1 VAVGTAAAGVTGDSW
16 SANSFGGDQ
25 FSQVTLTS
33 VQLTGGQWVGAAV
46 RVSGSGA
53 NGYVGIYYWN
63 NGSPMLMLF
72 RESGGG
78 WTTLGSASTG
88 PLGAGTALEVTAVGS
103 TVTLLE
109 NGTPMVTATDSAL
122 SGGSPGIM
130 VFGTG
135 QVGNWSGGNASAPA
149 PIQFQ
154 VSYVSTDSRGIEYY
168 NVTSPDNGPGA
179 QVMRVLPPAN
189 PAPGVKH
196 NFLFVLPVEA
206 GLATDFGDGLATLQS
221 MNAQNQYNLTIV
233 EPSFSID
240 PWYADNPTNPNVQ
253 YESFM
258 TSELV
263 PWVDANLATSGSE
276 QNWLIG
282 FSKSGIGGQDLILK
296 HPNLFALAATW
307 DFPADMSSAGQFGS
321 DSSNGY
327 GTDANFQ
334 QNYEL
339 TQAFVDAH
347 KAPFVA
353 NNRIW
358 IGGYYYFG
366 QDVSDYGALL
376 TAEGIQHTTETP
388 TYAAH
393 TWTSGWVPMAM
404 AALYQ
409 DSLTY

>member
-1 VAVGTAAAGVTGDSW
+1 VD
-16 SANSFGGDQ
+16 
-25 FSQVTLTS
+25 
-33 VQLTGGQWVGAAV
+33 
-46 RVSGSGA
+46 
-53 NGYVGIYYWN
+53 
-63 NGSPMLMLF
+63 
-72 RESGGG
+72 
-78 WTTLGSASTG
+78 
-88 PLGAGTALEVTAVGS
+88 
-103 TVTLLE
+103 
-109 NGTPMVTATDSAL
+109 
-122 SGGSPGIM
+122 
-130 VFGTG
+130 
-135 QVGNWSGGNASAPA
+135 NWSGGPA
-149 PIQFQ
+149 VPPPQFQ
-154 VSYVSTDSRGIEYY
+154 VSYTSTDSSGIEYY
-168 NVTSPDNGPGA
+168 NVTSPDNGPGT
-179 QVMRVLPPAN
+179 QVMRVLPPSN

-221 MNAQNQYNLTIV
+221 LNAQNQYNLTIV

-240 PWYADNPTNPNVQ
+240 PWYADSSTDPYVQ

-258 TSELV
+258 VSELV

-276 QNWLIG
+276 RNWLIG

-327 GTDANFQ
+327 GTNANFQ

-339 TQAFVDAH
+339 TRAFVDAR

-353 NNRIW
+353 SNRIW

-366 QDVSDYGALL
+366 QDVADYDALL
-376 TAEGIQHTTETP
+376 TAEGIRHTTETP

-393 TWTSGWVPMAM
+393 MWTSGWVPIAM